1 MSCRFHVGPHHGTFD
16 TLVSPLNAH
25 ERPCASISSE
35 DDLLSTV
42 KCFLDIPEEVVS
54 IGVAAQ
60 TRARTR
66 PQPNPVGF
74 GFYRA
79 FASFPTSVVK
89 ADAS

>member
-1 MSCRFHVGPHHGTFD
+1 M
-16 TLVSPLNAH
+16 NAH

-42 KCFLDIPEEVVS
+42 KCFLDIPEKVVS
-54 IGVAAQ
+54 VGVAAQ

>member
-1 MSCRFHVGPHHGTFD
+1 MICRFHVGAHHGTLA

-25 ERPCASISSE
+25 ERPCPSISSE

-79 FASFPTSVVK
+79 FAILGC
-89 ADAS
+89 